1 MTKLIVFT
9 VIILLIVSTSITKNS
24 SKEIEDEI
32 YSVKENL
39 LFLQTRLQETKLE
52 SDYLSSSEKLLKYH
66 ELYFENSFQTK
77 LLKEIKLLLIVN
89 DEIKIQEL
97 KLSDK

>member
-9 VIILLIVSTSITKNS
+9 IIVLLIVSTSITKNS

-39 LFLQTRLQETKLE
+39 LFLQTRLQDTKLE
-52 SDYLSSSEKLLKYH
+52 SDYLSSSAKLLKYH
-66 ELYFENSFQTK
+66 ELYFENLLQTK
-77 LLKEIKLLLIVN
+77 LLKEIKLLSIQN
-89 DEIKIQEL
+89 DEIKIREI